1 MIGRPPFMSSDPCA
15 IFEKAL
21 NKKMKFTR
29 DFDPEAKKIIRKLC
43 NVDLS
48 KRLGNLVGGV

>member
-1 MIGRPPFMSSDPCA
+1 MMIGRPPFMSSDPYA

-29 DFDPEAKKIIRKLC
+29 DFDPDAKILIK
-43 NVDLS
+43 
-48 KRLGNLVGGV
+48 